1 MTRSKKIPQKTS
13 IGVDI
18 TDISRFAKLNPKKDR
33 LFLSRIYTSA
43 EIQYCFSKAKPA
55 QHLAARFAGK
65 EAIVKAL
72 KGLEIAAYYKQIEI
86 SNDESG
92 VPKAELK
99 DKKILNKF
107 DILLS
112 LSHCEDKAIAFA
124 IAHKKK
130 NLLECLLETEKD
142 SPNA

>member
-1 MTRSKKIPQKTS
+1 MTISEKFQHKTN

-18 TDISRFAKLNPKKDR
+18 TDISRFVKLNPKKGR
-33 LFLSRIYTSA
+33 LFLGRIYTPK

-72 KGLEIAAYYKQIEI
+72 KGLGITAYYKQIEI
-86 SNDESG
+86 SNDKSG
-92 VPKAELK
+92 VPKVKLK
-99 DKKILNKF
+99 DRKLLNKF

-112 LSHCEDKAIAFA
+112 LSHCEDRAVAFA
-124 IAHKKK
+124 VACRK
-130 NLLECLLETEKD
+130 
-142 SPNA
+142 

>member
-1 MTRSKKIPQKTS
+1 MTLSKQFQHKTG

-33 LFLSRIYTSA
+33 LLLSRIYTPA
-43 EIQYCFSKAKPA
+43 EIKYSFSKAKPA

-72 KGLEIAAYYKQIEI
+72 KGLEATVYYKQIEI
-86 SNDESG
+86 SNDKSG
-92 VPKAELK
+92 IPQVRLEDKELSTK
-99 DKKILNKF
+99 TE
-107 DILLS
+107 ILLS

-124 IAHKKK
+124 VACRK
-130 NLLECLLETEKD
+130 
-142 SPNA
+142 

>member
-1 MTRSKKIPQKTS
+1 MTLSKKFPQKTS

-18 TDISRFAKLNPKKDR
+18 TDISRFAKLNRKKDR
-33 LFLSRIYTSA
+33 LFLGRIYTPN

-72 KGLEIAAYYKQIEI
+72 KGLEITAYYKQIEI

-92 VPKAELK
+92 IPKVKLNNK
-99 DKKILNKF
+99 RLSNKF

-124 IAHKKK
+124 IVHKK
-130 NLLECLLETEKD
+130 
-142 SPNA
+142 